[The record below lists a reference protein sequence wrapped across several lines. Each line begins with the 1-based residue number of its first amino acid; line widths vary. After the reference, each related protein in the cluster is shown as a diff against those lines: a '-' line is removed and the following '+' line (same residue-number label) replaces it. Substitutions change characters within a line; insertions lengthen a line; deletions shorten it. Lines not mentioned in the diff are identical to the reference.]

1 MKGPEARRKVGELA
15 SRYEREFHGCSQA
28 VVRAFQETL
37 GFGDSTLFRASGSLV
52 GGMYSGLTCGALTGG
67 LLVLGLRM
75 GRARMEEGI
84 EGLLASFDPAQRLVK
99 WFQEE
104 YGTTL
109 CRELTETD
117 WFDVNQVML
126 FLRSPEKLERCVERV
141 GRTAEKVAELLEEL
155 GMG

>member
-1 MKGPEARRKVGELA
+1 MKGSEAKRKVGELA

-28 VVRAFQETL
+28 VVRALQETL
-37 GFGDSTLFRASGSLV
+37 GLGDSTLFRASGSLV

-126 FLRSPEKLERCVERV
+126 FLRSP
-141 GRTAEKVAELLEEL
+141 
-155 GMG
+155 

>member
-1 MKGPEARRKVGELA
+1 MGDPETRRKVGELA

-37 GFGDSTLFRASGSLV
+37 GLGDGVLFRASGSLV

-67 LLVLGLRM
+67 LLVLGLRT
-75 GRARMEEGI
+75 GRIGMEEGI
-84 EGLLASFDPAQRLVK
+84 EGLLGAFDPAQRLVK

-109 CRELTETD
+109 CRELTDTD

-126 FLRSPEKLERCVERV
+126 FLRSPEKLEKCLERV

-155 GMG
+155 RTG